1 MAQTSSFTGG
11 LNHPAVWCG
20 VITGTVI
27 SLYLIHAFWWLSMPF
42 ILAFIICFVSKPLLI
57 KLHRR
62 GLTNDQA
69 FLVFLILGFLAI
81 LLVIL
86 LVLPWLA
93 MQLYDLRE
101 EIPRFWSSLDLF
113 LIESAHRLENKF
125 PGFREAGLSE
135 SVTSGLDSFEA
146 MLVGKWLPDVAY
158 LVVSWIPPLLVV
170 PYLTVFIL
178 KDGVKFKR
186 LVLRGVPNAYFEKVL
201 LLFHNLD
208 QQIKQYFRGLMA
220 MTFLDTIT
228 LAAGLFLIGLP
239 FGIFGPGQAIFLG
252 LLAAVLAWIPYVG
265 TAMAC
270 LIIVM
275 VCLAQ
280 VPGNLLLVVAALLL
294 FVLVRLV
301 DDFLYTPMTI
311 GKSLSSHPLLTVMII
326 FGAGYVGGILGLL
339 LAMPV
344 LGIWMAM
351 GDVFGQVW
359 YDERLRARHRYARL
373 LRRSQAQEGLTVSG

>member
-1 MAQTSSFTGG
+1 MAQPSSFSSG
-11 LNHPAVWCG
+11 LSHPAVWCG
-20 VITGTVI
+20 VIAGTVA
-27 SLYLIHAFWWLSMPF
+27 SLYLIDAYWWLSMPF
-42 ILAFIICFVSKPLLI
+42 IMAFVICFVSKPLLVR
-57 KLHRR
+57 LNRR
-62 GLTNDQA
+62 GLTLEQA
-69 FLVFLILGFLAI
+69 FLAYLVLGCIAI

-93 MQLYDLRE
+93 TQLYDLRE
-101 EIPRFWSSLDLF
+101 EIPKFWTSLELF
-113 LIESAHRLENKF
+113 FIESADRLEGKF
-125 PGFREAGLSE
+125 PGFQEAGLSD
-135 SVTSGLDSFEA
+135 SVASGLDSFEV

-158 LVVSWIPPLLVV
+158 YVVSWIPPLLVV

-186 LVLRGVPNAYFEKVL
+186 LIMRGVPNAYFEKVL

-208 QQIKQYFRGLMA
+208 QQVKQYFRGLMA
-220 MTFLDTIT
+220 MTFLDTVT
-228 LAAGLFLIGLP
+228 LAAGLYLIGLP
-239 FGIFGPGQAIFLG
+239 FGMFGLGQAIFLG
-252 LLAAVLAWIPYVG
+252 LLSAILAWIPYVG
-265 TAMAC
+265 TATAC

-280 VPGNLLLVVAALLL
+280 APGNLLLVVAAVLL
-294 FVLVRLV
+294 FVVVRLV

-326 FGAGYVGGILGLL
+326 FGAGYIGGILGLL

-359 YDERLRARHRYARL
+359 YDERLRARHRYTRQ
-373 LRRSQAQEGLTVSG
+373 LRRQQAQEGLSI